1 MESHMAFYKLDVKIF
16 SRGKGGCVTRAA
28 AYRAGERI
36 RDERT
41 GHVDD
46 WVTREDVVHKE
57 IMLPSQFAGSA
68 AMDWARDRATLW
80 NCVER
85 TDSPIARLGRDVM
98 VVLPAELTAAQRVQ
112 LARRYGQELAERYL
126 AGVDV
131 TVHLPRPTSNEF
143 NHHAHLLM
151 TARQVTPE
159 GIGSRTI
166 LEMAGKELHALGLG
180 SSKNELRLM
189 RERWAQVTNEAFRE
203 AGLDLRV
210 DHRSFKARGIDR
222 EPGLV
227 LPRTI
232 FCIERQTGKPT
243 PAGDALRAKHRERV
257 EARQKGPEELA
268 RVVQKQKEK
277 VSSQECGSQKSK
289 GT

>member
-1 MESHMAFYKLDVKIF
+1 MAFYKLDVKVF

-41 GHVDD
+41 SHVHD
-46 WVTREDVVHKE
+46 WAFREDVVHKE
-57 IMLPSQFAGSA
+57 ILLPSQFAGNA

-126 AGVDV
+126 AVVDV
-131 TVHLPRPTSNEF
+131 AVHLPRPTSNEF

-180 SSKNELRLM
+180 SSKNELLLM
-189 RERWAQVTNEAFRE
+189 RERWAQVTNEALCD
-203 AGLDLRV
+203 AGQIESAKGTRFCPRHMYVGVPSQGERWNRAIIAVIIGTRKDIDMSQRV
-210 DHRSFKARGIDR
+210 S
-222 EPGLV
+222 
-227 LPRTI
+227 
-232 FCIERQTGKPT
+232 
-243 PAGDALRAKHRERV
+243 
-257 EARQKGPEELA
+257 A
-268 RVVQKQKEK
+268 RVSPTQARDSRLNSREILPI
-277 VSSQECGSQKSK
+277 SFRRR
-289 GT
+289 